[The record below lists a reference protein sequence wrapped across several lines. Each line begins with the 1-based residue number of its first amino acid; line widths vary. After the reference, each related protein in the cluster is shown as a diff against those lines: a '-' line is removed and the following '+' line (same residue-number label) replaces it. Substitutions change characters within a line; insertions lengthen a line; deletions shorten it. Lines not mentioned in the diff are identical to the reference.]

1 MSVICRREKQMKIGV
16 IGAGAVGSACLLSIV
31 MRGCAREIVV
41 LDRTRKRAIAVAT
54 DMQYGATLSSAV
66 DIRDGDYPDLA
77 GAALVMIT
85 AGVNEKTGGATD
97 RSDPAGRLKLLDQNV
112 DVYRQILPQLLRVAP
127 EAVVLVVTDPPD
139 PLADLVRMFG
149 FERVLS
155 SGTFLDSLRFR
166 FHLARQLNVNPN
178 YVDAQILGEHGT
190 SQVFLWSSASLAG
203 VPLSDALQ
211 RTDRSREELQRSI
224 EHDVRYA
231 NIAIIEG
238 NQASQFGIG
247 IVSARIAEMVLRD
260 ERAVIPIGSYNTDYG
275 VTISL
280 PSIVGRK
287 GVVQILEPQMSGE
300 ERQALARSADTL
312 RNAVSR
318 MQAGKVHA

>member
-1 MSVICRREKQMKIGV
+1 MKIGV

-31 MRGCAREIVV
+31 MGGCAREIVV
-41 LDRTRKRAIAVAT
+41 LNRNRKRAIAVAT

-112 DVYRQILPQLLRVAP
+112 DVYGQILPQLLRVAP

-247 IVSARIAEMVLRD
+247 IASARIAEMVLRD
-260 ERAVIPIGSYNTDYG
+260 ERAVIPIGSYNTDYD

-318 MQAGKVHA
+318 IQVGKVHA

>member
-1 MSVICRREKQMKIGV
+1 MKIGV

-41 LDRTRKRAIAVAT
+41 LNRNRKRAIAVAT

-112 DVYRQILPQLLRVAP
+112 DVYGQILPQLLRVAP

-318 MQAGKVHA
+318 MQVGKVDA

>member
-1 MSVICRREKQMKIGV
+1 MKIGV

-41 LDRTRKRAIAVAT
+41 LNRNRKRAIAVAT

-97 RSDPAGRLKLLDQNV
+97 RSDPTGRLKLLDQNV
-112 DVYRQILPQLLRVAP
+112 DVYGQILPQLLRVAP

-318 MQAGKVHA
+318 IQVGKVHA

>member
-1 MSVICRREKQMKIGV
+1 MKIGV

-41 LDRTRKRAIAVAT
+41 LNRNRKRAIAVAT

-97 RSDPAGRLKLLDQNV
+97 RSDPTGRLKLLDQNV

-166 FHLARQLNVNPN
+166 FHLAQQLNVNPN

-312 RNAVSR
+312 RNAMSR
-318 MQAGKVHA
+318 IQVGKVHA

>member
-1 MSVICRREKQMKIGV
+1 MKIGV

-31 MRGCAREIVV
+31 MGGCAREIVV
-41 LDRTRKRAIAVAT
+41 LNRNRKRAIAVAT

-97 RSDPAGRLKLLDQNV
+97 RSDPTGRLKLLDQNV

-318 MQAGKVHA
+318 IQVGKVHA

>member
-1 MSVICRREKQMKIGV
+1 MKIGV

-41 LDRTRKRAIAVAT
+41 LNRNRKRAIAVAT

-97 RSDPAGRLKLLDQNV
+97 RSDPTGRLKLLDQNV

-155 SGTFLDSLRFR
+155 SGTFLDSLR

-318 MQAGKVHA
+318 IQVGKVHA